1 MYLSFLKH
9 LQVYSD
15 ANDIEDSKSVPFRY
29 DEPIIDLEY
38 IDYKLKLQLNFIYA
52 PEVSHIMIDQFNK
65 WQNGVNLPSVIIAS
79 STQTQFLHGNV
90 TDQMLKNYSLSLSRL
105 LMPID
110 SLARNKVKVLW
121 KLQDPVNEEKLSE
134 EWKNVQNMII
144 DKYNDEVYTILKY
157 SGVQIWSSSR
167 SISEGLIDE
176 AVDGWQLS
184 KLAAQHDIQILLNMY
199 CNDNMNYNDGS
210 CCSSAEPYT
219 VLQII
224 TYAAFGI
231 R

>member
-15 ANDIEDSKSVPFRY
+15 ANDVDDNKSIPFRY
-29 DEPIIDLEY
+29 DEPIVDLEY
-38 IDYKLKLQLNFIYA
+38 IDYKLNLQLNYIYA
-52 PEVSHIMIDQFNK
+52 PDVATVMTDQFNK
-65 WQNGVNLPSVIIAS
+65 WQNGVDLPSVIIAS
-79 STQTQFLHGNV
+79 STQSQFLHGNI
-90 TDQMLKNYSLSLSRL
+90 TEDMLRSYSLSLSRL
-105 LMPID
+105 LRPID
-110 SLARNKVKVLW
+110 TLASKKVKILW
-121 KLQDPVNEEKLSE
+121 KLQDPVNEEKLSD
-134 EWKNVQNMII
+134 EWKNVQNNII

-157 SGVQIWSSSR
+157 SGIQIWSSSK
-167 SISEGLIDE
+167 SIAEGLIDE
-176 AVDGWQLS
+176 AFDGWHLS

-199 CNDNMNYNDGS
+199 CNDYMNYNDGS